1 MNKPEYKYAIQTRK
15 TLLVPTGLIS
25 LSFLY
30 KLPTYRATSA
40 FDKNGWT
47 ESNKMVSSIVES
59 RISKQTKNK

>member
-1 MNKPEYKYAIQTRK
+1 MNKPEYKYAIQTQK
-15 TLLVPTGLIS
+15 LVPTGLIS

-59 RISKQTKNK
+59 RINKQTKNK